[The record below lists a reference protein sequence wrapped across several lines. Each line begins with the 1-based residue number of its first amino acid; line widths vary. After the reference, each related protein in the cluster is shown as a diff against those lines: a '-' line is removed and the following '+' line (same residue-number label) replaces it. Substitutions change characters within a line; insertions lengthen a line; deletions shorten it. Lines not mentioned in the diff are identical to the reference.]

1 MAGTAVSEDVRKMR
15 RVPKLACSGSSFS
28 CRGACLLLSV
38 CRALICNVKWPG
50 ENLHRQNAQRRR
62 FRQADA
68 VKQLLNF
75 VLVELRTRQRPER
88 RAMLRILLE
97 TPHSVAQALARQQ
110 AG

>member
-28 CRGACLLLSV
+28 CRACPLLSV

-50 ENLHRQNAQRRR
+50 KNVHRQRAQRR

-68 VKQLLNF
+68 MKQLLNF
-75 VLVELRTRQRPER
+75 LLVELRRRRRPER

-97 TPHSVAQALARQQ
+97 TPHSVARR
-110 AG
+110 